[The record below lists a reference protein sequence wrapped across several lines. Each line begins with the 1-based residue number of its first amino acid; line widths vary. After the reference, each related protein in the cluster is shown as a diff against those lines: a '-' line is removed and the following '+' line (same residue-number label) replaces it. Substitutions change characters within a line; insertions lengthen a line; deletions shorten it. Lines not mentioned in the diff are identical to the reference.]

1 MQGIYVNH
9 RRPKSKKEVREA
21 IARDPGSVQIE
32 ATSMFGNEFDGM
44 ASDMPD
50 SAVAF
55 VGPDPY
61 TDRRF
66 YGTLTRSG
74 STWKVV

>member
-1 MQGIYVNH
+1 MQGIYVNR

-21 IARDPGSVQIE
+21 IARLPESVQIE
-32 ATSMFGNEFDGM
+32 ATSLFANEFDGL
-44 ASDMPD
+44 ASDMPEGRI
-50 SAVAF
+50 SF

-66 YGTLTRSG
+66 YGTLTRRG
-74 STWKVV
+74 DTWTVV